1 MRKLLLGLA
10 IITLLYACSD
20 DSISTTETDEAFFTA
35 QLTNDV
41 AINPILAQP
50 RAALDNSREGMY
62 HGVIGTMDQSLHG
75 TIWINVANDGNYN
88 AKIITDQGEH
98 LSFFAKQ
105 NQRRT
110 NQSLLFKGERG
121 SFYFDASDFN
131 NPIATEVVFDNTKGF
146 VQVVKDRSNQRA
158 MTFLGTFQDDNDPT
172 FVGTWDLIT
181 EGIPNPDAFGLPLLS
196 RVIVNAPGGNVFDDT
211 EFDAF
216 EYNCF
221 ITNGPIMPVFLSSA
235 EGNEFWVQQQTAVWA
250 GIEATYSIGQST
262 LASTLN
268 NLPNTGFHNNEPG
281 VSGPRC
287 LAIKDLI
294 GFWSWNGRS
303 GSLNFDGGLGLTGLT
318 SSNIP
323 SNIDIDG
330 LTEMISNAS
339 FEEKRSR

>member
-131 NPIATEVVFDNTKGF
+131 NPIATEVVFD
-146 VQVVKDRSNQRA
+146 
-158 MTFLGTFQDDNDPT
+158 DPT